1 MMKSGNSGAN
11 CLTNPETP
19 MRSTLLALCLLA
31 VVGLSAWRFLAPA
44 PAPKSP
50 IERLK
55 SASPVEAVRQARPVT
70 PSARPVAEEA
80 PKLSAQRA
88 QMEERFNEL
97 KEEGRR
103 VRQALIDSDP
113 KAAQAYN
120 EVVRRPEYRA
130 LLDRRHAIEA
140 AWASA
145 PENEREGML
154 NEMNSLRQQ
163 GFTLILAEIQRMQS
177 QPESTTVQRVS
188 PGTLQLTPSTA
199 APASAPA
206 APVVFQ

>member
-1 MMKSGNSGAN
+1 
-11 CLTNPETP
+11 
-19 MRSTLLALCLLA
+19 MRNALLALCLLA
-31 VVGLSAWRFLAPA
+31 VVGLGAWRFLAPA

-55 SASPVEAVRQARPVT
+55 SASPVETVRSAKPAQTVATPRPT
-70 PSARPVAEEA
+70 PDA
-80 PKLSAQRA
+80 PAKMTAQRA
-88 QMEERFNEL
+88 QMEERFNDL

-103 VRQALIDSDP
+103 VRQTLIDSDP

-130 LLDRRHAIEA
+130 LLDRRHQIEA
-140 AWASA
+140 AWAKA
-145 PENEREGML
+145 AENERDGML

-163 GFTLILAEIQRMQS
+163 GFTLILGEIQRLQS
-177 QPESTTVQRVS
+177 QPIAPTPGGASATTS
-188 PGTLQLTPSTA
+188 
-199 APASAPA
+199 APATAPAPAPA

>member
-1 MMKSGNSGAN
+1 MRKSGNSGGN
-11 CLTNPETP
+11 CLTDPQTL

-31 VVGLSAWRFLAPA
+31 VVSLGAWRFLAPA
-44 PAPKSP
+44 PTPKSP
-50 IERLK
+50 IERLR
-55 SASPVEAVRQARPVT
+55 SASPVETVRTTKTAAAAPRP
-70 PSARPVAEEA
+70 A
-80 PKLSAQRA
+80 PESPAKMSAQRA
-88 QMEERFNEL
+88 QMEERFNDL

-103 VRQALIDSDP
+103 VRQTLIDSDP

-140 AWASA
+140 AWATA

-163 GFTLILAEIQRMQS
+163 GFTLILGEIQRLQS
-177 QPESTTVQRVS
+177 QPSAPAAGGPPVPTT
-188 PGTLQLTPSTA
+188 
-199 APASAPA
+199 APASAPAPA

>member
-1 MMKSGNSGAN
+1 MRKS
-11 CLTNPETP
+11 
-19 MRSTLLALCLLA
+19 LLALCLLA
-31 VVGLSAWRFLAPA
+31 VVGLGAWRFLAPA

-55 SASPVEAVRQARPVT
+55 SASPVETVRLAKPVQAVSAPRPAPE
-70 PSARPVAEEA
+70 PSA
-80 PKLSAQRA
+80 KMSAQRA
-88 QMEERFNEL
+88 HMEERFNDL

-103 VRQALIDSDP
+103 VRQTLIDSDP

-130 LLDRRHAIEA
+130 LLDRRHQIEA
-140 AWASA
+140 AWAKA

-154 NEMNSLRQQ
+154 NEMNRLRQQ
-163 GFTLILAEIQRMQS
+163 GFTLILGEIQRLQS
-177 QPESTTVQRVS
+177 QP
-188 PGTLQLTPSTA
+188 A
-199 APASAPA
+199 APTSSGSSATTSAPA